1 MEDEMASRE
10 EKNDDYASK
19 ALAGTALGFGIGGTA
34 VSLLKNSDGEGGLI
48 GGLFGNGNSK
58 MNELRAENTQLKSQV
73 YTDGQLRPIVVEQ
86 ARQAEQIACIQ
97 NRFATER
104 EITDGKIANAVLET
118 AVTTTRLSGAIECL
132 QNTVA
137 GIASTYVPAG
147 KVTPMP
153 QPMAFPPT
161 PVPGVGA
168 WYPYPPPP
176 VPFYPP
182 PPFIPPASSSGG
194 GTTTANQGTNTT
206 TGG

>member
-1 MEDEMASRE
+1 MEDEMA
-10 EKNDDYASK
+10 EKEYAGK
-19 ALAGTALGFGIGGTA
+19 GVAGTGLGLGIAGTALALLNNNNGDGLLGILGG
-34 VSLLKNSDGEGGLI
+34 GG
-48 GGLFGNGNSK
+48 GGK
-58 MNELRAENTQLKSQV
+58 YAELRAENVQLKSQV

-137 GIASTYVPAG
+137 GIATTYVPAG

-161 PVPGVGA
+161 PVPGFGP

-176 VPFYPP
+176 PP
-182 PPFIPPASSSGG
+182 PVVVVPPAADSGTATTNAG
-194 GTTTANQGTNTT
+194 GTTT
-206 TGG
+206 GG